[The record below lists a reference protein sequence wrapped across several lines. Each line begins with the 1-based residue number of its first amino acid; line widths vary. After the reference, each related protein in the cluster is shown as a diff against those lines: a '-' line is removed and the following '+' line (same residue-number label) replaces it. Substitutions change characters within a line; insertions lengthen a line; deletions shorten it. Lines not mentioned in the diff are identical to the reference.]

1 MDKQKPPLLTVS
13 MTCGDDSVSI
23 SRPVYTDD
31 GSDGSVEVGQVIGH
45 ARTAPKPATTPMG
58 STYEPGRAS
67 SFFDDERWDG
77 IENGN

>member
-1 MDKQKPPLLTVS
+1 
-13 MTCGDDSVSI
+13 MTIEQLCLDI
-23 SRPVYTDD
+23 IEKCRE
-31 GSDGSVEVGQVIGH
+31 VERLI